1 MIDSY
6 RKKAYIIQI
15 SNRKQWRHERGR
27 VFYPETMTEDTTAYT
42 EKTCN
47 IDIETATHIKNYV
60 STHEDFLQRT
70 LKFGSPLQRAKALI
84 FFQIAKGEVTL

>member
-27 VFYPETMTEDTTAYT
+27 VFLYPESMTDNTAFT
-42 EKTCN
+42 EKICN

-60 STHEDFLQRT
+60 STHEDFLKRT
-70 LKFGSPLQRAKALI
+70 LKFGSPLQRAKALL

>member
-1 MIDSY
+1 MPEYPAKICIDSETQQSV
-6 RKKAYIIQI
+6 KK
-15 SNRKQWRHERGR
+15 
-27 VFYPETMTEDTTAYT
+27 
-42 EKTCN
+42 
-47 IDIETATHIKNYV
+47 YV